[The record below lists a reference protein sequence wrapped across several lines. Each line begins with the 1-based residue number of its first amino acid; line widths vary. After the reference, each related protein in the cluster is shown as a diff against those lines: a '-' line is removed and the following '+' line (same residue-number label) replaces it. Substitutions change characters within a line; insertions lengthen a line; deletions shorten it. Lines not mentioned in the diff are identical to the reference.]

1 MKAIRKIFENTKP
14 HVEKGAKFHWLHS
27 THDALFTLF
36 FVPKNTS
43 KTGTHIHDFIDLKRT
58 MAIVVFALMP
68 ALLFGMYNVGYQHF
82 GAMGALAST
91 GFWDIFLFGALK
103 VLPFI
108 IVAYAVGLGIEFAFA
123 QIKGHE
129 VEEGYLVSGMLI
141 PLIMPINTPL
151 WMVAIAVAFSV
162 IFCKEVFGGTGM
174 NIWNPALVARA
185 FLFFAY
191 PSQMSGD
198 SVWIAQLPEGMT
210 AVDGFTGATPMA
222 LGAAASIDSAKG
234 IASNFS
240 INSWD
245 WFVGLIPGSIGETS
259 TLAILIGAVILLV
272 TGIGSWR
279 IMLSATLGAAA
290 MGLLFNLFA
299 GSNPYMAM
307 PWYNHLI
314 IGGFAFGAVFM
325 ATDPVTASQTNKGK
339 WIYGFLIGILA
350 ILIRVVNP
358 AFPEGT
364 MLAILL
370 MNTFAP
376 LIDHYVIE
384 GNIKRRLNRAKV
396 SA

>member
-14 HVEKGAKFHWLHS
+14 LVEKGGKFHWLHS

-36 FVPKNTS
+36 FVQKNTA

-58 MAIVVFALMP
+58 MALVVFALMP
-68 ALLFGMYNVGYQHF
+68 ALFFGMYNVGYQYY
-82 GAMGALAST
+82 GALGELGSV
-91 GFWDIFLFGALK
+91 GFWAMLGYGALK
-103 VLPFI
+103 VVPMI
-108 IVAYAVGLGIEFAFA
+108 MVAYIVGLGIEFAFA

-141 PLIMPINTPL
+141 PLIMPVNTPL
-151 WMVAIAVAFSV
+151 WMIGVAVAFSV

-198 SVWIAQLPEGMT
+198 SVWIAKLPEGMQ
-210 AVDGFTGATPMA
+210 AIDGFTGATPMA
-222 LGAAASIDSAKG
+222 LGAAGTLDPTSFDTW
-234 IASNFS
+234 
-240 INSWD
+240 NS
-245 WFVGLIPGSIGETS
+245 FIGLIPGSIGETS
-259 TLAILIGAVILLV
+259 TLAILIGATILLI

-279 IMLSATLGAAA
+279 IMLATVIGASA
-290 MGLLFNLFA
+290 MGILLNVFA
-299 GSNPYMAM
+299 GDNAYMQL
-307 PWYNHLI
+307 PWYNHLV

-325 ATDPVTASQTNKGK
+325 ATDPVTAAQTNAGK
-339 WIYGFLIGILA
+339 WIYGVLIGLLA
-350 ILIRVVNP
+350 VLIRVVNP
-358 AFPEGT
+358 AYPEGM

-376 LIDHYVIE
+376 LIDHYVVE
-384 GNIKRRLNRAKV
+384 SNIKGRLKRAKATV
-396 SA
+396 